1 MISESSP
8 IDEEQSKY
16 NSLNPKA
23 VDPAI
28 VRVHDEGLGSDD
40 HIGQPAGLLNTT
52 QPSQSDSSLSEPDRK
67 SGDASGSPMLHG
79 LAGDATESSFSQDN
93 PNVQTPTSV
102 SKAAHLDLIERFAAG
117 LGLKSNSQAGA
128 YYGESGK
135 ALSRHN
141 GESFPW
147 VLRDADSTVVHQYL
161 CSPESIFTT
170 AFEIS
175 HEALGLMREFPDFYS
190 IISVDAWNEV
200 VVVRG
205 SELDS
210 MIKEGGIKV
219 FPSTYRLVP
228 Q

>member
-1 MISESSP
+1 MA
-8 IDEEQSKY
+8 Q
-16 NSLNPKA
+16 
-23 VDPAI
+23 
-28 VRVHDEGLGSDD
+28 RSD
-40 HIGQPAGLLNTT
+40 
-52 QPSQSDSSLSEPDRK
+52 
-67 SGDASGSPMLHG
+67 
-79 LAGDATESSFSQDN
+79 
-93 PNVQTPTSV
+93 V
-102 SKAAHLDLIERFAAG
+102 SAG

-135 ALSRHN
+135 ALSKHN

-147 VLRDADSTVVHQYL
+147 VLKEADSTVVHQYL

-190 IISVDAWNEV
+190 IISVDASNEV

-205 SELDS
+205 ADLDS
-210 MIKEGGIKV
+210 MIKAGGIKV
-219 FPSTYRLVP
+219 FPSSYRLVP